1 MAESANRLAKG
12 MNPAVLDV
20 LAMAYASD
28 GRMDIAA
35 RTAQLALQR
44 ALASRN
50 DKLAA
55 EIRDRLTQYQEAAA
69 QASPGSVD
77 AP

>member
-1 MAESANRLAKG
+1 
-12 MNPAVLDV
+12 
-20 LAMAYASD
+20 MAYASD